1 PANERE
7 TTNDDDSSTMDQL
20 ENQVSD
26 LRYITQNGITPLA
39 ETQAS
44 FSPSALGSPSS
55 VVAGNNSALSH
66 RAASTSMGHS
76 DLANQAPSSAVGGNS
91 GHGGTK
97 RKSIEDSPGSGNGNS
112 SSKQQRSKRNRYIS
126 IACNE
131 CKRRKIK
138 CNGETPCQRCG
149 NLNLQCLYAP
159 NCCST
164 NFKDSDEYKDMAN
177 TVTRLQEQ
185 VETLFNNMNSLRSE
199 TLRLA
204 PINDRVLPIPPSLS
218 AGTPSASSPS
228 AQSLARAD
236 LSQLRDAGFRGP
248 TSANFNLDIA
258 RTTLHKLGYSN
269 MDGSTD
275 GGHTVPEDTPAES
288 PAAPAPRTMESQ
300 SGSSRQ
306 LDPLW
311 EYDQDEMIRL
321 CRVHE
326 EEIGIMYPV
335 IQIESVINHVKF
347 ICSWKDAVKKSF
359 GQPTQVQG
367 ENIVDTK
374 SLLLKIVLC
383 IGLVIEAHGTSE
395 RATRLFESMRSRL
408 ERMLITDPSDVANLP
423 ILALCAGYR
432 FLTNDEILSWRIIG
446 QVARHCIELG
456 LHRRETIMRIKDDT
470 ERRDAIHTFWTAYI
484 LDRRWSF
491 GTGLPY
497 VLQDGDI
504 DSQLPGPD
512 EHPFLH
518 AMISYSRL
526 GAKVWEYVRHFDRP
540 VDLRPAELEHLDA
553 KIKQWYTNAP
563 ADAQLELPDWES
575 MPRHFVPATAPE
587 RGYDLQ
593 RQQIWTYLRLNQ
605 MRLWLYTP
613 VLHTHSSIIE
623 NMTLAERAVRL
634 AKNCIIYL
642 TNLHNTTSLY
652 RRSQVFYHQFLSSA
666 IAVLF
671 LASCHAPLNFSSGC
685 RDEFYMALELV
696 KDLSSK
702 SDVSRRLWRTIAS
715 LKEVAPRLGLA
726 QDEDPHSSAALTMA
740 GLATGQHI
748 AAAPAQSPHRAA
760 AQQSYPRAIPPP
772 SQQQQAPTAT
782 SPAVPPNG
790 WHLSNEMSK
799 IFEGYMGMNGFDE
812 RATST
817 GPTAEDEGPP
827 STPFGVGGVDKPGSV
842 YQHFRDMF

>member
-1 PANERE
+1 MAAMPFQTIRRQ
-7 TTNDDDSSTMDQL
+7 SHQL
-20 ENQVSD
+20 
-26 LRYITQNGITPLA
+26 
-39 ETQAS
+39 
-44 FSPSALGSPSS
+44 
-55 VVAGNNSALSH
+55 
-66 RAASTSMGHS
+66 
-76 DLANQAPSSAVGGNS
+76 
-91 GHGGTK
+91 
-97 RKSIEDSPGSGNGNS
+97 
-112 SSKQQRSKRNRYIS
+112 
-126 IACNE
+126 
-131 CKRRKIK
+131 
-138 CNGETPCQRCG
+138 
-149 NLNLQCLYAP
+149 
-159 NCCST
+159 
-164 NFKDSDEYKDMAN
+164 
-177 TVTRLQEQ
+177 
-185 VETLFNNMNSLRSE
+185 
-199 TLRLA
+199 
-204 PINDRVLPIPPSLS
+204 PP
-218 AGTPSASSPS
+218 
-228 AQSLARAD
+228 
-236 LSQLRDAGFRGP
+236 
-248 TSANFNLDIA
+248 
-258 RTTLHKLGYSN
+258 
-269 MDGSTD
+269 
-275 GGHTVPEDTPAES
+275 
-288 PAAPAPRTMESQ
+288 PRTMESQ
-300 SGSSRQ
+300 TNSSRPI
-306 LDPLW
+306 DPLW
-311 EYDQDEMIRL
+311 EYDKDEMIRL

-335 IQIESVINHVKF
+335 IQIEHVINHVKF
-347 ICSWKDAVKKSF
+347 LCSWKDAVKKNF
-359 GQPTQVQG
+359 GQPTQGQG
-367 ENIVDTK
+367 DGIADTK

-383 IGLVIEAHGTSE
+383 IGLVIEEHGTSE
-395 RATRLFESMRSRL
+395 RADRLFESMRSRL

-423 ILALCAGYR
+423 ILALVAGYR

-456 LHRRETIMRIKDDT
+456 LHRRETIMRIKDES

-518 AMISYSRL
+518 AMISYSQL
-526 GAKVWEYVRHFDRP
+526 GAQVWEYVRHFDRP
-540 VDLRPAELEHLDA
+540 VDLRPVELEHLDA

-575 MPRHFVPATAPE
+575 MPRHFIPATYPE

-623 NMTLAERAVRL
+623 NMTLAERAVKL
-634 AKNCIIYL
+634 AKNSIGYL
-642 TNLHNTTSLY
+642 TQLHNTTSLY

-671 LASCHAPLNFSSGC
+671 LASCHAPLNFSSSC

-740 GLATGQHI
+740 GLATGQHM
-748 AAAPAQSPHRAA
+748 ATAQSQSPHKAA
-760 AQQSYPRAIPPP
+760 PSYPRAAPP
-772 SQQQQAPTAT
+772 SQPQQPPSAT
-782 SPAVPPNG
+782 SSPAVPPNG
-790 WHLSNEMSK
+790 WQISNEMSK
-799 IFEGYMGMNGFDE
+799 IFEGYMGMNGYDE
-812 RATST
+812 RANSA

-827 STPFGVGGVDKPGSV
+827 STPFGVGVDKPGSV

>member
-1 PANERE
+1 
-7 TTNDDDSSTMDQL
+7 MDQL

-26 LRYITQNGITPLA
+26 LRYLTQNGITPLA

-55 VVAGNNSALSH
+55 VVAGNNSALSQ
-66 RAASTSMGHS
+66 RAASTTMGHP
-76 DLANQAPSSAVGGNS
+76 DLANQTPSAPVGGNS

-97 RKSIEDSPGSGNGNS
+97 RKSIGDSPGSGNGN

-218 AGTPSASSPS
+218 AGTPSSSSPS

-275 GGHTVPEDTPAES
+275 GGHTVPEDTPAVS
-288 PAAPAPRTMESQ
+288 PAALVPRTMESQ
-300 SGSSRQ
+300 TSSSRP

-347 ICSWKDAVKKSF
+347 ICSWKDAVKKSY
-359 GQPTQVQG
+359 GQPTQGQG

-395 RATRLFESMRSRL
+395 RATRLFESMRPRL
-408 ERMLITDPSDVANLP
+408 ERMLITDPSDVSHLP

-504 DSQLPGPD
+504 DSQLPGPSQD

-518 AMISYSRL
+518 AMISYSQL

-540 VDLRPAELEHLDA
+540 VDLRPAELEHLDG

-575 MPRHFVPATAPE
+575 MPRHFVPSTAPE

-642 TNLHNTTSLY
+642 TNLHKTTSLY

-671 LASCHAPLNFSSGC
+671 LASCHAPLNFSSSC

-748 AAAPAQSPHRAA
+748 PSAPVQSPHKAAAPQSYTRAA
-760 AQQSYPRAIPPP
+760 PPP
-772 SQQQQAPTAT
+772 SQQQQAHTVAT

-817 GPTAEDEGPP
+817 GPSPEDDGPP
-827 STPFGVGGVDKPGSV
+827 PTPFGVGVDKPGNV

>member
-1 PANERE
+1 
-7 TTNDDDSSTMDQL
+7 MDQL

-26 LRYITQNGITPLA
+26 LRYLTQNGITPMT

-55 VVAGNNSALSH
+55 VVAGSNSALSQ
-66 RAASTSMGHS
+66 RGPSTSMGHT
-76 DLANQAPSSAVGGNS
+76 DLNAHQTPSSAVPGNNS
-91 GHGGTK
+91 GNGGAK
-97 RKSIEDSPGSGNGNS
+97 RKSIEDSPGSGNGN

-164 NFKDSDEYKDMAN
+164 NFKDSDEYKDMAS

-185 VETLFNNMNSLRSE
+185 VETLFTNMNNLRSE

-204 PINDRVLPIPPSLS
+204 PIHDRILPVPTTTLS
-218 AGTPSASSPS
+218 AGTPASTSPS
-228 AQSLARAD
+228 SQSLSRND

-275 GGHTVPEDTPAES
+275 GGHAVPDDTPAVS
-288 PAAPAPRTMESQ
+288 PAPPPRTMESQ
-300 SGSSRQ
+300 TNSSRPI
-306 LDPLW
+306 DPLW
-311 EYDQDEMIRL
+311 EYDKDEMIRL

-335 IQIESVINHVKF
+335 IQIEHVINHVKF
-347 ICSWKDAVKKSF
+347 LCSWKDAVKKNF
-359 GQPTQVQG
+359 GQPTQGQG
-367 ENIVDTK
+367 DGIADTK

-383 IGLVIEAHGTSE
+383 IGLVIEEHGTSE
-395 RATRLFESMRSRL
+395 RADRLFESMRSRL

-423 ILALCAGYR
+423 ILALVAGYR

-456 LHRRETIMRIKDDT
+456 LHRRETIMRIKDES

-518 AMISYSRL
+518 AMISYSQL
-526 GAKVWEYVRHFDRP
+526 GAQVWEYVRHFDRP
-540 VDLRPAELEHLDA
+540 VDLRPVELEHLDA

-575 MPRHFVPATAPE
+575 MPRHFIPATYPE

-623 NMTLAERAVRL
+623 NMTLAERAVKL
-634 AKNCIIYL
+634 AKNSIGYL
-642 TNLHNTTSLY
+642 TQLHNTTSLY

-671 LASCHAPLNFSSGC
+671 LASCHAPLNFSSSC

-740 GLATGQHI
+740 GLATGQHM
-748 AAAPAQSPHRAA
+748 ATAQSQSPHKAA
-760 AQQSYPRAIPPP
+760 PSYPRAAPP
-772 SQQQQAPTAT
+772 SQPQQPPSAT
-782 SPAVPPNG
+782 SSPAVPPNG
-790 WHLSNEMSK
+790 WQISNEMSK
-799 IFEGYMGMNGFDE
+799 IFEGYMGMNGYDE
-812 RATST
+812 RANSA

-827 STPFGVGGVDKPGSV
+827 STPFGVGVDKPGSV